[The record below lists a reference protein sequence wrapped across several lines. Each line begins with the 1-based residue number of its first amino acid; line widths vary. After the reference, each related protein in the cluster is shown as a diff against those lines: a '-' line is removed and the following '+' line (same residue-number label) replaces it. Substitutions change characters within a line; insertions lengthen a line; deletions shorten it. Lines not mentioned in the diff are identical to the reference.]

1 MNNEE
6 LNVNE
11 TKSELE
17 NLIGKIDA
25 ELENIKS
32 LPELNNEEAAD
43 DIHDILNYIHQHPE
57 NLKVI
62 KDMIND
68 IEK

>member
-62 KDMIND
+62 KDMINY

>member
-1 MNNEE
+1 MDNEK

-17 NLIGKIDA
+17 NLIGKIDT
-25 ELENIKS
+25 ELEKIKS
-32 LPELNNEEAAD
+32 LPELNNEAAAD

-57 NLKVI
+57 NLKTI
-62 KDMIND
+62 KDMIKD